1 MVLSWSFGEVIDG
14 RYGRVHD
21 NQGNQNLVWLAK
33 KDLPRKVEV
42 YQPDTSCVR
51 CEQTIVRCVR
61 TCGRGRKS
69 VFIVF
74 KQPCSL
80 HVSLSSSANWLRN
93 HEEGQIWCILV
104 VSCSPQQMYANSTT
118 EEIIIV
124 KKDYF
129 F

>member
-1 MVLSWSFGEVIDG
+1 MGGTVESTMKPKFGMAGKERPSTKG
-14 RYGRVHD
+14 RGIPARH
-21 NQGNQNLVWLAK
+21 QL
-33 KDLPRKVEV
+33 
-42 YQPDTSCVR
+42 CVR

-104 VSCSPQQMYANSTT
+104 VSCSPQQMYALLQR
-118 EEIIIV
+118 
-124 KKDYF
+124 K
-129 F
+129 